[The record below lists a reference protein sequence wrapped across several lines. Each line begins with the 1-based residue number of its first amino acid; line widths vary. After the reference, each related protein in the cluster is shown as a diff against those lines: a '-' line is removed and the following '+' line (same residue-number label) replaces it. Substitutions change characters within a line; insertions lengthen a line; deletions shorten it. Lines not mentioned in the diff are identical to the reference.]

1 MPETA
6 FFTADPEENLKEL
19 LQPWQLLLLV
29 LAGWV
34 NRQQQDVIEYLLAE
48 NRVMRQK
55 LGKRR
60 ILLNDEQRR
69 MLAIKGKVL
78 GRKVLEQVAGI
89 VTPETILRWNRELI
103 ARHWDYSDRRKK
115 TGRPAVPREVA
126 DLIVKLA
133 KENSRWGYNRIQ
145 GAVRNLGYSISDTA
159 IAKILKAHGIDPAPD
174 RKRPGNWKEFL
185 STHWDVLAS
194 VDFKTIGVWT
204 KKGLVNY
211 YLLFFMELA
220 TRRVH
225 LAGMTMHPD
234 EEWLLQV
241 ARNVTDAEVGFLRGK
256 RYLLMDRDG
265 KFSEMFR
272 ETLQASGVKP
282 VRLPPRSPNLNANIE
297 RFNAQPERRMPGSDD
312 FLRREVAPDRHVELC
327 GSLSSGAQPSRDG
340 QPAADS
346 GERSWRESWC
356 GDLPGTS
363 RRIAAVL
370 PPPGC
375 MSARQRY
382 WQPLR
387 NRPVVI
393 VYVSNAKRLRPSCS
407 CPAGSIQKRPKLS
420 PDSAEN
426 SR

>member
-6 FFTADPEENLKEL
+6 FFTADPEENVKEL

-34 NRQQQDVIEYLLAE
+34 NRQQQDVVEYLLAE

-89 VTPETILRWNRELI
+89 VTPETILRWHRELI

-115 TGRPAVPREVA
+115 TGRPAVRKEVA
-126 DLIVKLA
+126 DLVVKLA

-145 GAVRNLGYSISDTA
+145 GAARNLGYSISDTA

-174 RKRPGNWKEFL
+174 RKRPGSWKEFL

-194 VDFKTIGVWT
+194 VDFTTIGVWT

-225 LAGMTMHPD
+225 LAGLTMQPD

-272 ETLQASGVKP
+272 ETLQAAGVKP

-297 RFNAQPERRMPGSDD
+297 RFMRSLKEECLDRMIFFGEKSLQTATSNYVDHYLRERNHQGMDNRLLIPG
-312 FLRREVAPDRHVELC
+312 REVGEKA
-327 GSLSSGAQPSRDG
+327 GAVMCRERLGGLLRYYHRQ
-340 QPAADS
+340 AA
-346 GERSWRESWC
+346 
-356 GDLPGTS
+356 
-363 RRIAAVL
+363 
-370 PPPGC
+370 
-375 MSARQRY
+375 
-382 WQPLR
+382 
-387 NRPVVI
+387 
-393 VYVSNAKRLRPSCS
+393 
-407 CPAGSIQKRPKLS
+407 
-420 PDSAEN
+420 
-426 SR
+426 

>member
-6 FFTADPEENLKEL
+6 FFTADPEENVKEL

-29 LAGWV
+29 LAGSV
-34 NRQQQDVIEYLLAE
+34 NRQQQDEIEYLLAE

-89 VTPETILRWNRELI
+89 VTPETILRWHRELI

-126 DLIVKLA
+126 DLVVKLA

-145 GAVRNLGYSISDTA
+145 GAARNLGYSISDTA

-194 VDFKTIGVWT
+194 VDFTTIGVWT

-241 ARNVTDAEVGFLRGK
+241 ARNVTDAEVGFLRSK

-272 ETLQASGVKP
+272 ETLQAAGVKP
-282 VRLPPRSPNLNANIE
+282 VRLPPRSPKMNANIE
-297 RFNAQPERRMPGSDD
+297 RFMHSLKEECLDRMIFFGEKSLQTATSNYVDHYLRERNHQGMDNRLLIPG
-312 FLRREVAPDRHVELC
+312 REVGEKACDVMCRERLGGLLRYYHR
-327 GSLSSGAQPSRDG
+327 Q
-340 QPAADS
+340 AA
-346 GERSWRESWC
+346 
-356 GDLPGTS
+356 
-363 RRIAAVL
+363 
-370 PPPGC
+370 
-375 MSARQRY
+375 
-382 WQPLR
+382 
-387 NRPVVI
+387 
-393 VYVSNAKRLRPSCS
+393 
-407 CPAGSIQKRPKLS
+407 
-420 PDSAEN
+420 
-426 SR
+426 